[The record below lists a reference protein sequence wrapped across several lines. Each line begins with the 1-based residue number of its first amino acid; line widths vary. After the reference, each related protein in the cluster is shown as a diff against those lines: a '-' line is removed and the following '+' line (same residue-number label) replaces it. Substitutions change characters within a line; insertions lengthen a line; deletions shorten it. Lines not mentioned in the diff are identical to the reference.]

1 MGTIGPIFILGMRLA
16 IRAGTMHAI
25 LNRLSPSATE
35 MIRADHTRVMAVF
48 HRYHIDAS
56 PRAKRALV
64 NAICL
69 ALEVHAQLEEEIFYP
84 ALRAADSSL
93 VHEQLEPEHD
103 EMRRHIDALRRM
115 APTSEQYDAAFMEL
129 MRVVIHHVA
138 DEETILLTH
147 AESVLGDSL
156 QALGRQMAIR
166 RLRLKAPRMAK
177 SRSVWVL
184 GGALLVGALLGSRSL
199 RRHA

>member
-1 MGTIGPIFILGMRLA
+1 
-16 IRAGTMHAI
+16 
-25 LNRLSPSATE
+25 
-35 MIRADHTRVMAVF
+35 
-48 HRYHIDAS
+48 
-56 PRAKRALV
+56 V

>member
-1 MGTIGPIFILGMRLA
+1 
-16 IRAGTMHAI
+16 MHAI

-35 MIRADHTRVMAVF
+35 MIRADHTRVMAAF

-56 PRAKRALV
+56 PHAKRALA

-84 ALRAADSSL
+84 ALRAADNSL
-93 VHEQLEPEHD
+93 VREQLEPEHE
-103 EMRRHIDALRRM
+103 EMRRHIGALRAM
-115 APTSEQYDAAFMEL
+115 APTSEQYDATFMEL

-156 QALGRQMAIR
+156 LMTLGRQMAVR
-166 RLRLKAPRMAK
+166 KLQLKAPRLAK
-177 SRSVWVL
+177 NRNVWVL
-184 GGALLVGALLGSRSL
+184 GGALLMGALLGRRAL
-199 RRHA
+199 RRHP

>member
-1 MGTIGPIFILGMRLA
+1 
-16 IRAGTMHAI
+16 MHAL
-25 LNRLSPSATE
+25 LNRFSPSATDT
-35 MIRADHTRVMAVF
+35 IRADHTRVMALF

-56 PRAKRALV
+56 PRAKRALA
-64 NAICL
+64 NAVCL

-93 VHEQLEPEHD
+93 VREQLEPEHE
-103 EMRRHIDALRRM
+103 EMRRLIAALRRM
-115 APTSEQYDAAFMEL
+115 APASEQYDATFMEL

-147 AESVLGDSL
+147 AESVLGDAL
-156 QALGRQMAIR
+156 LTLGRQMAVR
-166 RLRLKAPRMAK
+166 RLQLKASLVARNKNA
-177 SRSVWVL
+177 WVL

>member
-1 MGTIGPIFILGMRLA
+1 
-16 IRAGTMHAI
+16 MHAI
-25 LNRLSPSATE
+25 LNRVSPSASE

-56 PRAKRALV
+56 PRAKRALAS
-64 NAICL
+64 AICT

-93 VHEQLEPEHD
+93 VEEQLEPEHE
-103 EMRRHIDALRRM
+103 EMRRLIAALRAM
-115 APTSEQYDAAFMEL
+115 APTSEQYDATFMEL

-156 QALGRQMAIR
+156 MTLGRQMAVR
-166 RLRLKAPRMAK
+166 RVQLKAPLMA
-177 SRSVWVL
+177 RNRNVWVL
-184 GGALLVGALLGSRSL
+184 GGALLVGALLGGRSL

>member
-1 MGTIGPIFILGMRLA
+1 
-16 IRAGTMHAI
+16 MHAI

-35 MIRADHTRVMAVF
+35 MIRADHTRVLAVF
-48 HRYHIDAS
+48 HRYHIDAA
-56 PRAKRALV
+56 PRAKRALA

-93 VHEQLEPEHD
+93 VEEQLEPEHE
-103 EMRRHIDALRRM
+103 EMRRLIAALRAM
-115 APTSEQYDAAFMEL
+115 APTSEQYDATFMEL
-129 MRVVIHHVA
+129 MRVVMHHVA

-147 AESVLGDSL
+147 AESVMGERL
-156 QALGRQMAIR
+156 QTLGRQMAFR
-166 RLRLKAPRMAK
+166 RMQLKVPRMAK
-177 SRSVWVL
+177 SRNAWVL
-184 GGALLVGALLGSRSL
+184 GGALLVGALLGGRRL

>member
-1 MGTIGPIFILGMRLA
+1 
-16 IRAGTMHAI
+16 MHAI

-48 HRYHIDAS
+48 HRYHLDAS

-93 VHEQLEPEHD
+93 VQEQLEPEHE

-115 APTSEQYDAAFMEL
+115 APTSEQYDATFMEL

-147 AESVLGDSL
+147 AESVLGERL
-156 QALGRQMAIR
+156 GELGAQMMKRRMELMAPQAGA
-166 RLRLKAPRMAK
+166 AAK
-177 SRSVWVL
+177 PGAAL
-184 GGALLVGALLGSRSL
+184 ALAAGALLAGLWLV
-199 RRHA
+199 RRRA